1 MPKRNNSI
9 LLNTN
14 SVNVISDFCKR
25 NDISEAAFSRKFGK
39 NNRWISDLRRGKNLS
54 LPSPEEAARMCILL
68 NTTPEEILLH
78 EGANEAET
86 AKCQKDIA
94 YVRSL
99 VEKKRAEG
107 IKIERPADGEALSDM
122 QLEAIEFVKS
132 LPEDKLNRFL
142 RLAKAAF
149 EEDGK

>member
-107 IKIERPADGEALSDM
+107 IKIERPADGEALGAKKQALIDEIYSMTDE
-122 QLEAIEFVKS
+122 QCERLFGIIQEAK
-132 LPEDKLNRFL
+132 KLL
-142 RLAKAAF
+142 
-149 EEDGK
+149 

>member
-1 MPKRNNSI
+1 MSKRI
-9 LLNTN
+9 TVF
-14 SVNVISDFCKR
+14 VNQDPFNLIDFYCK
-25 NDISEAAFSRKFGK
+25 NEDISVAAFARKIGK
-39 NNRWISDLRRGKNLS
+39 HNRWVSEVKRGRN

-107 IKIERPADGEALSDM
+107 IKIERPADGEALGAKKQALIDEIYSMTDE
-122 QLEAIEFVKS
+122 QCERLFGIIQEAK
-132 LPEDKLNRFL
+132 KLL
-142 RLAKAAF
+142 
-149 EEDGK
+149 